1 MNFCH
6 NCGGKLQENPKF
18 CPHCGV
24 KLNDSKVILK
34 TEGAQK
40 EDTKTTSVRRK
51 EMGRYIYPIVAGLIF
66 ILIFGS
72 RALWTSYKNND
83 VSMVSN
89 SDVSMVSNKDVK
101 ELLLDKNWMLASY
114 SNLTISSNNDV
125 WSQSALESE
134 LNEMIDNPASYI
146 RYKRAP
152 KCQSNRI
159 IKYDQSFDEELGE
172 YSYGISVFEV
182 SKKKGKHR
190 LYHESNKIH
199 SIGIGSY
206 IDNVWEI
213 DEYNEESLIT
223 QINEKTLKIS
233 LHYYVKT
240 LDGAFWKINY
250 DLVYQAIEDGDKS
263 VMVKANH
270 EITDDWSIVDCN
282 TFMITPKIGTK
293 TYNELE
299 AIDESYYFDFDLSEA
314 EFDFDEI

>member
-6 NCGGKLQENPKF
+6 NCGIKLNNNPKF
-18 CPHCGV
+18 CPECGA
-24 KLNDSKVILK
+24 KLNQTSDAQEEALDEPKTKEIEVKKSEVSVKSKGGYL
-34 TEGAQK
+34 
-40 EDTKTTSVRRK
+40 
-51 EMGRYIYPIVAGLIF
+51 YPVLGGLIF

-83 VSMVSN
+83 VSMVN
-89 SDVSMVSNKDVK
+89 SKDVK
-101 ELLLDKNWMLASY
+101 ELLLDKNWMLSSY

-125 WSQSALESE
+125 WSQSALESQ
-134 LNEMIDNPASYI
+134 LNEMINNQASYI

-172 YSYGISVFEV
+172 IGYGVYVFEV
-182 SKKKGKHR
+182 SKKKGKYR

-213 DEYNEESLIT
+213 DESNEESLIT

-233 LHYYVKT
+233 VQYYVKT

-250 DLVYQAIEDGDKS
+250 DLVYQAIEDGVES
-263 VMVKANH
+263 VMIKANH

-282 TFMITPKIGTK
+282 SFMITPKIGTK

-299 AIDESYYFDFDLSEA
+299 AIDESYDFDLDLSDA
-314 EFDFDEI
+314 EFDYDEI

>member
-6 NCGGKLQENPKF
+6 NCGVKLNNNPKF
-18 CPHCGV
+18 CPECGA
-24 KLNDSKVILK
+24 KLNQTSDAQEEALDEPKTKEIEVKKSEVSVKSKGGYL
-34 TEGAQK
+34 
-40 EDTKTTSVRRK
+40 
-51 EMGRYIYPIVAGLIF
+51 YPVLGGLIF

-83 VSMVSN
+83 VSMVN
-89 SDVSMVSNKDVK
+89 SKDVK
-101 ELLLDKNWMLASY
+101 ELLLDKNWMLSSY

-125 WSQSALESE
+125 WSQSALESQ
-134 LNEMIDNPASYI
+134 LNEMINNQASYI

-159 IKYDQSFDEELGE
+159 IKYDQSFDEKLGE
-172 YSYGISVFEV
+172 IGYGVYVFEV
-182 SKKKGKHR
+182 SKKKGKYR
-190 LYHESNKIH
+190 LYNESNKIH

-213 DEYNEESLIT
+213 DESNEESLIT

-233 LHYYVKT
+233 VHNYIKT
-240 LDGAFWKINY
+240 LDGAFLEIDY
-250 DLVYQAIEDGDKS
+250 DLVYRAIEDGDES

-282 TFMITPKIGTK
+282 SFMITPKIGTK

-299 AIDESYYFDFDLSEA
+299 AIDESYDFDLDLSDA
-314 EFDFDEI
+314 EFDYDEL

>member
-6 NCGGKLQENPKF
+6 NCGVKLNNDPKF
-18 CPHCGV
+18 CPECGA
-24 KLNDSKVILK
+24 KLNQTSDAPEEALDEPKTRETEVKKSEVSVKSKGGYL
-34 TEGAQK
+34 
-40 EDTKTTSVRRK
+40 
-51 EMGRYIYPIVAGLIF
+51 YPVLGGLIF

-83 VSMVSN
+83 VSMMN
-89 SDVSMVSNKDVK
+89 IKDFK

-125 WSQSALESE
+125 WSQSALESQ
-134 LNEMIDNPASYI
+134 LNEMINNPASYI

-159 IKYDQSFDEELGE
+159 IKYNQSFDEELGE
-172 YSYGISVFEV
+172 SSYGISVFEV

-299 AIDESYYFDFDLSEA
+299 AIDESYDFDFDLSDA
-314 EFDFDEI
+314 EFDYDEL

>member
-6 NCGGKLQENPKF
+6 KCGVKLNNNPKF
-18 CPHCGV
+18 CPECGA
-24 KLNDSKVILK
+24 KLNQTSDAPEEALDEPKTKATEVKKSEVSVKSKGGYL
-34 TEGAQK
+34 
-40 EDTKTTSVRRK
+40 
-51 EMGRYIYPIVAGLIF
+51 YPVLGGLIF

-83 VSMVSN
+83 VSMVN
-89 SDVSMVSNKDVK
+89 IKDFK

-125 WSQSALESE
+125 WSQSALESQ
-134 LNEMIDNPASYI
+134 LNEMINNPASYI

-159 IKYDQSFDEELGE
+159 IKYNQSFDEELGE
-172 YSYGISVFEV
+172 SSYGISVFEV

-250 DLVYQAIEDGDKS
+250 DLIYQAIEDGDKS

-270 EITDDWSIVDCN
+270 KITDDWSIVDCN

-299 AIDESYYFDFDLSEA
+299 AIDESYDFDFDLSDA
-314 EFDFDEI
+314 EFDYDEL

>member
-6 NCGGKLQENPKF
+6 NCGVKLNNDPKF
-18 CPHCGV
+18 CPECGA
-24 KLNDSKVILK
+24 KLNQTSDAPEEALDEPKTRETEVKKSEVSVKSKGGYL
-34 TEGAQK
+34 
-40 EDTKTTSVRRK
+40 
-51 EMGRYIYPIVAGLIF
+51 YPVLGGLIF

-83 VSMVSN
+83 VSMVN
-89 SDVSMVSNKDVK
+89 IKDFK

-125 WSQSALESE
+125 WSQSALESQ
-134 LNEMIDNPASYI
+134 LNEMINNPASYI

-159 IKYDQSFDEELGE
+159 IKYNQSFDEELGE
-172 YSYGISVFEV
+172 SSYGISVFEV

-250 DLVYQAIEDGDKS
+250 DLIYQAIEDGDKS

-270 EITDDWSIVDCN
+270 KITDDWSIVDCN

-299 AIDESYYFDFDLSEA
+299 AIDESYDFDFDLSDA
-314 EFDFDEI
+314 EFDYDEL

>member
-24 KLNDSKVILK
+24 KLNESLV
-34 TEGAQK
+34 TAQTGAAQK
-40 EDTKTTSVRRK
+40 KDTKKTSAK
-51 EMGRYIYPIVAGLIF
+51 KKAMGRYIYPLVAGLVF
-66 ILIFGS
+66 VLIFGS
-72 RALWTSYKNND
+72 RALWTAYKNTEPND
-83 VSMVSN
+83 YHTEIKTNGKGV
-89 SDVSMVSNKDVK
+89 KD
-101 ELLLDKNWMLASY
+101 LLLNKNWVLKSF

-125 WSQSALESE
+125 WSQSALESQ
-134 LNEMIDNPASYI
+134 LNEMINNQASYI

-159 IKYDQSFDEELGE
+159 IKYDQSFDEKLGE
-172 YSYGISVFEV
+172 IGYGVYVFEV
-182 SKKKGKHR
+182 SKKKGKYR
-190 LYHESNKIH
+190 LYNESNKIH

-213 DEYNEESLIT
+213 DESNEESLIT
-223 QINEKTLKIS
+223 QINEKALKIS
-233 LHYYVKT
+233 EQYYIKT

-250 DLVYQAIEDGDKS
+250 DLVYQAIEDGVES
-263 VMVKANH
+263 VMIKANH

-282 TFMITPKIGTK
+282 SFMITPKIGTK

-299 AIDESYYFDFDLSEA
+299 AIDESYDFDLDLSDA
-314 EFDFDEI
+314 EFDYDEL

>member
-6 NCGGKLQENPKF
+6 NCGVKLNNDPKF
-18 CPHCGV
+18 CPECGA
-24 KLNDSKVILK
+24 KLNQTSDAPEEALDEPKTRETEVKKSEVSVKSKGGYL
-34 TEGAQK
+34 
-40 EDTKTTSVRRK
+40 
-51 EMGRYIYPIVAGLIF
+51 YPVLGGLIF

-83 VSMVSN
+83 VSMVN
-89 SDVSMVSNKDVK
+89 IKDFK

-125 WSQSALESE
+125 WSQSALESQ
-134 LNEMIDNPASYI
+134 LNEMINNPASYI

-159 IKYDQSFDEELGE
+159 IKYNQSFDEELGE
-172 YSYGISVFEV
+172 SSYGISVFEV

-293 TYNELE
+293 TYNEFE
-299 AIDESYYFDFDLSEA
+299 AIDESYDFDFDLSDA
-314 EFDFDEI
+314 EFDYDEL

>member
-6 NCGGKLQENPKF
+6 NCGVKLNNDPKF
-18 CPHCGV
+18 CPECGA
-24 KLNDSKVILK
+24 KLNQTSDAPEEALDEPKTRETEVKKSEVSVKSKGGYL
-34 TEGAQK
+34 
-40 EDTKTTSVRRK
+40 
-51 EMGRYIYPIVAGLIF
+51 YPVLGGLIF

-83 VSMVSN
+83 VSMVN
-89 SDVSMVSNKDVK
+89 IKDFK

-125 WSQSALESE
+125 WSQSALESQ
-134 LNEMIDNPASYI
+134 LNEMINNPASYI

-159 IKYDQSFDEELGE
+159 IKYNQSFDEELGE
-172 YSYGISVFEV
+172 SSYGISVFEV

-299 AIDESYYFDFDLSEA
+299 AIDESYDFDFDLSEA

>member
-6 NCGGKLQENPKF
+6 NCGVKLNNNPKF
-18 CPHCGV
+18 CPECGA
-24 KLNDSKVILK
+24 KLNQTSDAQEEALDEPKTKEIEVKKSEVSVKSKGGYL
-34 TEGAQK
+34 
-40 EDTKTTSVRRK
+40 
-51 EMGRYIYPIVAGLIF
+51 YPVLGGLIF

-83 VSMVSN
+83 VSMVN
-89 SDVSMVSNKDVK
+89 SKDVK
-101 ELLLDKNWMLASY
+101 ELLLDKNWMLSSY

>member
-1 MNFCH
+1 
-6 NCGGKLQENPKF
+6 
-18 CPHCGV
+18 
-24 KLNDSKVILK
+24 
-34 TEGAQK
+34 
-40 EDTKTTSVRRK
+40 
-51 EMGRYIYPIVAGLIF
+51 
-66 ILIFGS
+66 
-72 RALWTSYKNND
+72 
-83 VSMVSN
+83 
-89 SDVSMVSNKDVK
+89 
-101 ELLLDKNWMLASY
+101 
-114 SNLTISSNNDV
+114 
-125 WSQSALESE
+125 
-134 LNEMIDNPASYI
+134 MIDNPASYI

-233 LHYYVKT
+233 VQYYIKT
-240 LDGAFWKINY
+240 LDGAFWKLNY
-250 DLVYQAIEDGDKS
+250 DLVYQAIEDGVES
-263 VMVKANH
+263 VMIKANH